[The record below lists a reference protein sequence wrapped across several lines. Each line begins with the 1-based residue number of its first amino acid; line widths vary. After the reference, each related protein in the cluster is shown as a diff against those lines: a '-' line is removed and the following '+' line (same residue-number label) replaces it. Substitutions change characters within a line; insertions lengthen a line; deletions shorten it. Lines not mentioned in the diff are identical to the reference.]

1 MIYSEAS
8 PLYTNS
14 CPITPNKLEA
24 QITNLNNLGFYGA
37 KRKKNGFRS
46 FLIHFCLYTHKN
58 KEI

>member
-24 QITNLNNLGFYGA
+24 QISNFNSLGFYGA
-37 KRKKNGFRS
+37 KRKKMVSEVFWYIS
-46 FLIHFCLYTHKN
+46 AHIHKN